1 MLSIAGR
8 GTGFLM
14 FAVLLFLTFLQATR
28 AARDP
33 LATQAARI
41 LTTMKH
47 SPGSYK
53 RNLTLDEQATLIL
66 NSMEKSSESYVKVSG
81 AIHSPGPTSLR
92 DKAIVKSKEYELTA
106 ISLQD
111 YAIVN
116 RPHVMNPT
124 PQHPVRLCPETL
136 DTLPG
141 LNSDPTEPLRARR
154 ADRDIW
160 FIQCRT
166 PNSKHMSY
174 TGAASEIIQRIV
186 GLGPGFTEHSYG
198 LSAKNCKCGVV
209 LTGTSM
215 LFSNLLKAKDYTAAR
230 DALQKQGLC
239 NINAPVP
246 MDADVG
252 NTLVVALGKRGI
264 MFRSFGNPPLAAV
277 LLRAEDGQY
286 KPILT
291 SEDGTSVEKTL
302 KPQDVI
308 VVGMCKTVWSGL
320 SFPADSSLEDIVSSV
335 VNRDARGMAV
345 AAIIR

>member
-1 MLSIAGR
+1 
-8 GTGFLM
+8 
-14 FAVLLFLTFLQATR
+14 
-28 AARDP
+28 
-33 LATQAARI
+33 
-41 LTTMKH
+41 
-47 SPGSYK
+47 
-53 RNLTLDEQATLIL
+53 
-66 NSMEKSSESYVKVSG
+66 
-81 AIHSPGPTSLR
+81 
-92 DKAIVKSKEYELTA
+92 
-106 ISLQD
+106 
-111 YAIVN
+111 
-116 RPHVMNPT
+116 
-124 PQHPVRLCPETL
+124 
-136 DTLPG
+136 
-141 LNSDPTEPLRARR
+141 
-154 ADRDIW
+154 
-160 FIQCRT
+160 
-166 PNSKHMSY
+166 
-174 TGAASEIIQRIV
+174 
-186 GLGPGFTEHSYG
+186 
-198 LSAKNCKCGVV
+198 
-209 LTGTSM
+209 M